1 MPSIH
6 SQRPPSG
13 SGTFALGIIGL
24 AVFAALVVG
33 WIKWTA
39 KGDDVNDERAAARIK
54 KREELQAAWAAKLQS
69 AAWVDK
75 EKGVVQVPI
84 DDAIRVVAAELK
96 AKAVAKSEVKVPPP
110 LLAPPVDPKSTE
122 PPPPALP
129 SAPQGAEMIQF
140 SGAPPEAPATAPV
153 PAAPTP
159 PPATPTAPAATPSAT
174 TPPSAAPAPVAPPPV
189 PPAAVPP
196 NAASA
201 PSTDPTFVGG
211 VPARPPLIN
220 RTESK

>member
-1 MPSIH
+1 MPSINSH
-6 SQRPPSG
+6 RPPSG

-24 AVFAALVVG
+24 AVFAAVVVG

-39 KGDDVNDERAAARIK
+39 KADDVNDERAAARMK
-54 KREELQAAWAAKLQS
+54 KREELQAAWAAKLHT

-129 SAPQGAEMIQF
+129 SAPQGADMIQF
-140 SGAPPEAPATAPV
+140 SGAAPEPPPPAPAPAAPPAGTPPTTPPPPAAPN

-159 PPATPTAPAATPSAT
+159 APPA
-174 TPPSAAPAPVAPPPV
+174 AAPA
-189 PPAAVPP
+189 

-201 PSTDPTFVGG
+201 PSVDPTFVGG

-220 RTESK
+220 RTEPK

>member
-1 MPSIH
+1 MPSIN

-39 KGDDVNDERAAARIK
+39 KADDVSAERAAARIK
-54 KREELQAAWAAKLQS
+54 KREELQAAWAAKLHT

-96 AKAVAKSEVKVPPP
+96 GRAVAKSEVKVPPP
-110 LLAPPVDPKSTE
+110 ILAPPVDPKSTE

-129 SAPQGAEMIQF
+129 SAPQGADMIQF
-140 SGAPPEAPATAPV
+140 SGAAPEPPPAAPAPAT
-153 PAAPTP
+153 PA
-159 PPATPTAPAATPSAT
+159 APAATPPAA
-174 TPPSAAPAPVAPPPV
+174 PPAPASPTQAPPPAAASAAPANPE
-189 PPAAVPP
+189 
-196 NAASA
+196 
-201 PSTDPTFVGG
+201 FVGG

>member
-1 MPSIH
+1 MFSIN

-13 SGTFALGIIGL
+13 SGTFALGILGL
-24 AVFAALVVG
+24 AVFAAVVVG

-39 KGDDVNDERAAARIK
+39 KADDVNDERAAARIK
-54 KREELQAAWAAKLQS
+54 KREELQAAWAAKLHS

-129 SAPQGAEMIQF
+129 SAPQGADMIQF
-140 SGAPPEAPATAPV
+140 SGAAPEPPPPAPV
-153 PAAPTP
+153 PAAPAAPAGTPPGTP
-159 PPATPTAPAATPSAT
+159 PPPAAPTPAAS
-174 TPPSAAPAPVAPPPV
+174 TPA
-189 PPAAVPP
+189 PPAAA
-196 NAASA
+196 NAAST
-201 PSTDPTFVGG
+201 PSVDPTFVGG

-220 RTESK
+220 RTEPK

>member
-1 MPSIH
+1 MRSIN

-13 SGTFALGIIGL
+13 SGTFALGILGL
-24 AVFAALVVG
+24 AVFAAVVVG

-39 KGDDVNDERAAARIK
+39 KADTVNDERAAARIK
-54 KREELQAAWAAKLQS
+54 KREELQAAWAAKLHT

-84 DDAIRVVAAELK
+84 EDAIRVMAAELK

-110 LLAPPVDPKSTE
+110 ILMAAADPKSTE
-122 PPPPALP
+122 PPPPALT
-129 SAPQGAEMIQF
+129 SAPQGADMIQF
-140 SGAPPEAPATAPV
+140 SGAAPEAPAVAPAPTAPAI
-153 PAAPTP
+153 PPGT
-159 PPATPTAPAATPSAT
+159 PPATPPPPTAPA
-174 TPPSAAPAPVAPPPV
+174 PA
-189 PPAAVPP
+189 PPAAAPP

-201 PSTDPTFVGG
+201 PAADPTLISGA
-211 VPARPPLIN
+211 PARPPLIN

>member
-1 MPSIH
+1 MPSIN

-39 KGDDVNDERAAARIK
+39 KADDVNDERAAARIK
-54 KREELQAAWAAKLQS
+54 KREELQAAWAAKLHT

-84 DDAIRVVAAELK
+84 DNAIRVMVAELK
-96 AKAVAKSEVKVPPP
+96 GKAVAKSEVKVPPP
-110 LLAPPVDPKSTE
+110 ILAPPVDPKSTE

-129 SAPQGAEMIQF
+129 SAPQGADMILF
-140 SGAPPEAPATAPV
+140 SGAAPEPPPAAPAPAT
-153 PAAPTP
+153 PAAP
-159 PPATPTAPAATPSAT
+159 AT
-174 TPPSAAPAPVAPPPV
+174 TPPATTPPASPPAPPTQA
-189 PPAAVPP
+189 PPAA
-196 NAASA
+196 AASA
-201 PSTDPTFVGG
+201 PPANPEFVGG

>member
-6 SQRPPSG
+6 SHRPPSG

-24 AVFAALVVG
+24 AVFAAVVVG

-39 KGDDVNDERAAARIK
+39 KADDVNDERAAARMK
-54 KREELQAAWAAKLQS
+54 KREELQAAWAAKLHT

-129 SAPQGAEMIQF
+129 SAPQGADMIQF
-140 SGAPPEAPATAPV
+140 SGAAPEPPPPAPAPAAPPAGTPPTTPPPPAAPN

-159 PPATPTAPAATPSAT
+159 APPA
-174 TPPSAAPAPVAPPPV
+174 AAPA
-189 PPAAVPP
+189 

-201 PSTDPTFVGG
+201 PSVDPTFVGG

-220 RTESK
+220 RTEPK

>member
-1 MPSIH
+1 MPSIN

-24 AVFAALVVG
+24 AVFAAVVVG

-39 KGDDVNDERAAARIK
+39 KADDVNDERAAARIK
-54 KREELQAAWAAKLQS
+54 KREELQAAWAAKLHS

-129 SAPQGAEMIQF
+129 SAPQGADMIQF
-140 SGAPPEAPATAPV
+140 SGAAPEPPPPAPAPAAPAAPAGTPPATTPP

-159 PPATPTAPAATPSAT
+159 AAPTPAPPA
-174 TPPSAAPAPVAPPPV
+174 AAPA
-189 PPAAVPP
+189 

-201 PSTDPTFVGG
+201 PSVDPTFVGG

-220 RTESK
+220 RTEPK